1 MPRSPG
7 SRLGPYEILSP
18 LGQGGMGEVYRAKDL
33 RLEKAFAE
41 RSHAMTL
48 LMRDPILDDLRSD
61 PRFADLVRRVGLVS
75 P

>member
-1 MPRSPG
+1 
-7 SRLGPYEILSP
+7 
-18 LGQGGMGEVYRAKDL
+18 MGEVYRAKDL

-41 RSHAMTL
+41 RSHAMTF